1 MYIAVDA
8 MGGDHAPRAIVEG
21 AVHASREY
29 GIEVLLVGDRDSIA
43 RELKH
48 VQAKESS
55 QLAIQHAT
63 ETISMSDSPVS
74 AMRNKRDSS
83 LHVAFGHVKSGNAG
97 AVVSAGNSGAVLAL
111 AITSLGRLKGVERPA
126 IVTVLPTLGQRACLV
141 DSGANVECKPQ
152 HLVQFAIMGEV
163 YARVVRGIRNPR
175 VGVLSNGEED
185 SKGTEAT
192 RVAHEILKKLSLNY
206 IGYIEGR
213 DLNSGNVDVIV
224 TDGFTGNVA
233 LKTMEGFYDFLH
245 TQLRSLF
252 TANWQG
258 KLAYLLLRRSFA
270 TLRASLDADEIGGA
284 PLLGTKGLPIIAHG
298 ASTPKAIKNAIQL
311 ADESVRRGVNE
322 QIIENLHALPETAF
336 LTAEIKRGGRNLW
349 THIRERFRSRDSQ
362 KAEVVLEDG
371 SVAQT
376 DKLESDNHRPPEP
389 DFVADQRP
397 SNAQAPRE
405 LTDQPHGLDHHSS
418 VHKPDQKEGEQHG

>member
-8 MGGDHAPRAIVEG
+8 MGGDYAPGAVVEG
-21 AVHASREY
+21 AVSASREY
-29 GIEVLLVGDRDSIA
+29 SIEVLLVGNRDRILH
-43 RELKH
+43 ELER

-55 QLAIQHAT
+55 LLSIQHAT
-63 ETISMSDSPVS
+63 ETISMSDSPAAAV
-74 AMRNKRDSS
+74 RNKRDSS
-83 LHVAFGHVKSGNAG
+83 LHIAFKHVKSGNAG

-126 IVTVLPTLGQRACLV
+126 IVTVLPTLGQRACLI

-163 YARVVRGIRNPR
+163 YARVVRGIRYPR
-175 VGVLSNGEED
+175 IGVLSNGEED

-192 RVAHEILKKLSLNY
+192 RVAHEILGKLSLNY

-213 DLNSGNVDVIV
+213 DLNSGKVDVIV

-245 TQLRSLF
+245 AQLRSLF

-270 TLRASLDADEIGGA
+270 DLRATLDTDEIGGA

-298 ASTPKAIKNAIQL
+298 ASSPKAIKNAIRL
-311 ADESVRRGVNE
+311 ADESVRRGVND
-322 QIIENLHALPETAF
+322 QIIANLHALPETAF

-349 THIRERFRSRDSQ
+349 THIRDRFRHRDGQGTESPPDSHPS
-362 KAEVVLEDG
+362 AR
-371 SVAQT
+371 T
-376 DKLESDNHRPPEP
+376 DTPEF
-389 DFVADQRP
+389 DTHQRP
-397 SNAQAPRE
+397 TPASHQRPNGHAGQEPAGS
-405 LTDQPHGLDHHSS
+405 TDQTPGFAQSHS
-418 VHKPDQKEGEQHG
+418 VHTPDQKEEEHHK

>member
-8 MGGDHAPRAIVEG
+8 MGGDHAPQAIVEG

-29 GIEVLLVGDRDSIA
+29 GIEVLLVGNRDSIA
-43 RELKH
+43 RELKQ
-48 VQAKESS
+48 VQARESS
-55 QLAIQHAT
+55 LLAIQHAP
-63 ETISMSDSPVS
+63 ETISMSDSLS
-74 AMRNKRDSS
+74 AMRTKRNSS
-83 LHVAFGHVKSGNAG
+83 LHMAFGHVKSGQAG
-97 AVVSAGNSGAVLAL
+97 AVVSAGNSGVVLAL

-126 IVTVLPTLGQRACLV
+126 IVTVLPTSGQRACLI

-152 HLVQFAIMGEV
+152 HLVQFAVMGEV
-163 YARVVRGIRNPR
+163 YARVVRGIRYPR
-175 VGVLSNGEED
+175 VGILSNGEED

-206 IGYIEGR
+206 LGYIEGR
-213 DLNSGNVDVIV
+213 DLNSGDVDVIV

-233 LKTMEGFYDFLH
+233 LKTMEGFYGFLQ

-258 KLAYLLLRRSFA
+258 KLAYLLLRHSFA
-270 TLRASLDADEIGGA
+270 ALRASLDADEIGGA

-298 ASTPKAIKNAIQL
+298 TSTPKAIKNAIRL
-311 ADESVRRGVNE
+311 ADESVRRGVND
-322 QIIENLHALPETAF
+322 QIIENLHALPENAF

-362 KAEVVLEDG
+362 AAEAG
-371 SVAQT
+371 SAGDPSAQT
-376 DKLESDNHRPPEP
+376 DKPESDAPRSPEL
-389 DFVADQRP
+389 DFVADRQP
-397 SNAQAPRE
+397 SNVRAG
-405 LTDQPHGLDHHSS
+405 QPDGLDQHNS
-418 VHKPDQKEGEQHG
+418 VHTPSQKEEEHHG

>member
-8 MGGDHAPRAIVEG
+8 MGGDYAPRAIVEG
-21 AVHASREY
+21 AVDASREY
-29 GIEVLLVGDRDSIA
+29 GIEVLLVGNRDSIA

-55 QLAIQHAT
+55 LLAVQHAT
-63 ETISMSDSPVS
+63 ETISMSDSVA

-126 IVTVLPTLGQRACLV
+126 IVTMLPTSGQRACLI

-152 HLVQFAIMGEV
+152 HLIQFAIMGEV
-163 YARVVRGIRNPR
+163 YARVVHNIRHPR

-192 RVAHEILKKLSLNY
+192 RVAHEILKRLSLNY
-206 IGYIEGR
+206 VGYIEGR
-213 DLNSGNVDVIV
+213 DLNNGNVDVIV
-224 TDGFTGNVA
+224 TDGFTGNVV

-245 TQLRSLF
+245 AQLRSLF
-252 TANWQG
+252 SANWQG
-258 KLAYLLLRRSFA
+258 KLAYLLLRHSFA
-270 TLRASLDADEIGGA
+270 SLRASLDADEIGGA

-298 ASTPKAIKNAIQL
+298 ASTPKAIKNAIRL
-311 ADESVRRGVNE
+311 ADESVRRRVND
-322 QIIENLHALPETAF
+322 QIMENLNALSETAL

-349 THIRERFRSRDSQ
+349 TNIRERFRSRDSQ
-362 KAEVVLEDG
+362 EADVAPEG
-371 SVAQT
+371 SPSAQT
-376 DKLESDNHRPPEP
+376 DKPEPDNRQSSGP
-389 DFVADQRP
+389 DFVADRRLSKVQ
-397 SNAQAPRE
+397 SSRE
-405 LTDQPHGLDHHSS
+405 LPGQSHGLDQHNAA
-418 VHKPDQKEGEQHG
+418 HKPDQKEEEHHG